1 MQNIKDS
8 KVSSSDA
15 AVNTQLW
22 RLNHDSM
29 TWQDVTLENI
39 ETTSGVAVE
48 SKKEVT
54 ISNLQ
59 WKGTNIF
66 RKTILN
72 LVGDQV
78 VVKDSALV
86 ELQID
91 PTQSEVLFQSK
102 AHVFDGSSFSLE
114 GTTMTNIKDLDLIDE
129 ENKAPETQI
138 SQLWKVEH
146 DSVKLDQLTIKTIE
160 VASGIMVVSKSSLV
174 CSEVTIDNAGVENE
188 FRKGI
193 LDMKSNN
200 AVVKNS
206 VIQNIKID
214 PVGQEQILSFVGE
227 TIGDSSLELESVQ
240 IMSIEDVKLASSTD
254 EVNTHLLK
262 AESN

>member
-1 MQNIKDS
+1 
-8 KVSSSDA
+8 
-15 AVNTQLW
+15 
-22 RLNHDSM
+22 M

-114 GTTMTNIKDLDLIDE
+114 RTAMTNIKDSTV
-129 ENKAPETQI
+129 KTAPETQI